1 MLLTQDVP
9 QHFLLNVSG
18 DLRRGHVLSKPQVK
32 RGAFQAGGPVI
43 TSLVS
48 RG

>member
-1 MLLTQDVP
+1 MLLTQDVL
-9 QHFLLNVSG
+9 QLFLLNVSG
-18 DLRRGHVLSKPQVK
+18 DLRRGHVLSKPRGK
-32 RGAFQAGGPVI
+32 LGAFQAGGPVI